1 MTKFSI
7 LTLIF
12 LLASKLIF
20 AQADSTRTLE
30 YYFQIVDSLE
40 LVEMK
45 KAGVITDKDSVAEQ
59 YFDRTTQRLNEK
71 GFMKYAEIKGD
82 IYLRYYKDYLYL
94 QSINYKDDI
103 YVLYFSVAGF
113 DDVEFQI
120 VKWKKQDWLKS
131 DKLSKELIDKPSQKF
146 QKVAF
151 NYDEGPK
158 NLENVKMFVKN
169 DYLVMERSGLYHSLY
184 DLRTN
189 ELIINDESPWHSANA
204 DNLENMNNWIKENL
218 HSKIEQK
225 INASR

>member
-1 MTKFSI
+1 MTKISL
-7 LTLIF
+7 LTITF
-12 LLASKLIF
+12 LLTSKLLL
-20 AQADSTRTLE
+20 AQVDGSRSLE

-45 KAGVITDKDSVAEQ
+45 RVGIITEKDKISDQ
-59 YFDRTTQRLNEK
+59 YFDKITQSLNEE
-71 GFMKYAEIKGD
+71 GFMKYSEIKVE
-82 IYLRYYKDYLYL
+82 IYRNYYKDYLYL
-94 QSINYKDDI
+94 QSINFKDDI
-103 YVLYFSVAGF
+103 YVLYFSIAGF
-113 DDVEFQI
+113 DDIEFQI

-131 DKLSKELIDKPSQKF
+131 DKLSKNLVDKSNQKF

-169 DYLVMERSGLYHSLY
+169 DYLVMERNGLYHSLY

-204 DNLENMNNWIKENL
+204 ENLQDLNNWIRENL

-225 INASR
+225 INARR

>member
-1 MTKFSI
+1 MIKISI
-7 LTLIF
+7 LTLT
-12 LLASKLIF
+12 LLLTSKLIF
-20 AQADSTRTLE
+20 AQADSIRTLE

-45 KAGVITDKDSVAEQ
+45 KAGVITDKDSVADQ
-59 YFDRTTQRLNEK
+59 YFDKTNQGLNEK

-82 IYLRYYKDYLYL
+82 IYLKYYRDYLFL
-94 QSINYKDDI
+94 QSINFKDDI

-120 VKWKKQDWLKS
+120 VKWKKQDWHKS
-131 DKLSKELIDKPSQKF
+131 DKLSKDIVDKPNQKF

-169 DYLVMERSGLYHSLY
+169 DYLVMERSKLYHSLY

-189 ELIINDESPWHSANA
+189 ELLINSSSPMHESNAN
-204 DNLENMNNWIKENL
+204 DLETMNIWIKDNI

>member
-7 LTLIF
+7 LTLI
-12 LLASKLIF
+12 LLLISKLIF
-20 AQADSTRTLE
+20 AQDDGTRTLE
-30 YYFQIVDSLE
+30 YYFQMVESLE

-45 KAGVITDKDSVAEQ
+45 RAGVITDKDSFADE
-59 YFDRTTQRLNEK
+59 YFDKTTQTLNEK

-82 IYLRYYKDYLYL
+82 IYLKFYMNYLFL
-94 QSINYKDDI
+94 QSINFKDDI
-103 YVLYFSVAGF
+103 YELYFSVAGF

-131 DKLSKELIDKPSQKF
+131 DRLSKDIIDKPNQKF

-151 NYDEGPK
+151 NYDEGAK
-158 NLENVKMFVKN
+158 NLENVKIFVKN

-189 ELIINDESPWHSANA
+189 ELIINEESPWHSATAN
-204 DNLENMNNWIKENL
+204 NLENLNNWIKENL

>member
-12 LLASKLIF
+12 LLTSKLIF

-45 KAGVITDKDSVAEQ
+45 KAGVITDKDSVADQ

-82 IYLRYYKDYLYL
+82 IYLKYYRDYLYL
-94 QSINYKDDI
+94 QSINFKDDI

-113 DDVEFQI
+113 EDVEFQI
-120 VKWKKQDWLKS
+120 VKWKKQDWHKS
-131 DKLSKELIDKPSQKF
+131 DKLSKDLIDKPNQKF

-169 DYLVMERSGLYHSLY
+169 DYLVMERSRLYHSLY

-204 DNLENMNNWIKENL
+204 DNIETMNNWIKENL

>member
-1 MTKFSI
+1 MTKISI
-7 LTLIF
+7 LSLTF
-12 LLASKLIF
+12 LLTSKLII

-45 KAGVITDKDSVAEQ
+45 RAGVITDKDSIADQ
-59 YFDRTTQRLNEK
+59 YFDKTSQRLNEK

-82 IYLRYYKDYLYL
+82 IYLKYYKYYLFL
-94 QSINYKDDI
+94 QSINFKDDI
-103 YVLYFSVAGF
+103 YGLYFSVAGF

-120 VKWKKQDWLKS
+120 VKWKKQDWHKS
-131 DKLSKELIDKPSQKF
+131 DKLSKEIIDKPNQKF
-146 QKVAF
+146 QKVVF

-158 NLENVKMFVKN
+158 NLENVKIFIKN

-189 ELIINDESPWHSANA
+189 ELIINNESPWHSANA
-204 DNLENMNNWIKENL
+204 DNLENMNIWIKENL
-218 HSKIEQK
+218 HLKIEQK
-225 INASR
+225 INANR

>member
-1 MTKFSI
+1 MTKISI
-7 LTLIF
+7 LTLV
-12 LLASKLIF
+12 LLLTSKLIF
-20 AQADSTRTLE
+20 AQADSARTLE

-45 KAGVITDKDSVAEQ
+45 RAGVITDKDSVADQ
-59 YFDRTTQRLNEK
+59 YFDKTTQRLNEK

-82 IYLRYYKDYLYL
+82 IYLKYYRDYLFL
-94 QSINYKDDI
+94 QSINFKDDI

-131 DKLSKELIDKPSQKF
+131 DKLSKDIIDKPNQKF
-146 QKVAF
+146 QKVVF

-158 NLENVKMFVKN
+158 NLENVKMFIQN

>member
-1 MTKFSI
+1 MTKISI

-12 LLASKLIF
+12 LLTSKLIF
-20 AQADSTRTLE
+20 AQADNTRTLE

-45 KAGVITDKDSVAEQ
+45 KAGVITDKDSVADQ
-59 YFDRTTQRLNEK
+59 YFDKTTQRLNEK

-82 IYLRYYKDYLYL
+82 IYLKYYRDYHFL
-94 QSINYKDDI
+94 QSINFNDDI
-103 YVLYFSVAGF
+103 YVLYFSIAGF

-131 DKLSKELIDKPSQKF
+131 DKLSKDIVDKPNQKF

-158 NLENVKMFVKN
+158 NLENVRMFVKN

-184 DLRTN
+184 DLRKN
-189 ELIINDESPWHSANA
+189 ELLINDESPWHSASA
-204 DNLENMNNWIKENL
+204 DNLETMNKWIKDNIHL
-218 HSKIEQK
+218 KIEEK
-225 INASR
+225 INASH

>member
-1 MTKFSI
+1 MTKISI
-7 LTLIF
+7 LTLV
-12 LLASKLIF
+12 LLLTSKLIF
-20 AQADSTRTLE
+20 AQADSARTLE

-45 KAGVITDKDSVAEQ
+45 RAGVITDKDSVADQ
-59 YFDRTTQRLNEK
+59 YFDKTTQRLNEK

-82 IYLRYYKDYLYL
+82 IYLKYYRDYLFL
-94 QSINYKDDI
+94 QSINFKDDI

-131 DKLSKELIDKPSQKF
+131 DKLSKDIIDKPNQKF

-158 NLENVKMFVKN
+158 NIENVKMFVQN

>member
-1 MTKFSI
+1 MTKVAI
-7 LTLIF
+7 LTLI
-12 LLASKLIF
+12 LLLTSKLIF
-20 AQADSTRTLE
+20 AQADSTRTLD

-45 KAGVITDKDSVAEQ
+45 KAGVINDKDSIADQ
-59 YFDRTTQRLNEK
+59 YFDKTTQRLNEK

-82 IYLRYYKDYLYL
+82 IYLKYYKDYLFL
-94 QSINYKDDI
+94 QDINYKDDI

-120 VKWKKQDWLKS
+120 VKWKKQNSLKS
-131 DKLSKELIDKPSQKF
+131 DKLSKDIIDKPNQKF
-146 QKVAF
+146 QKIAF

-169 DYLVMERSGLYHSLY
+169 DYLVLERSSLYHSLY

-189 ELIINDESPWHSANA
+189 ELLINEESPWHSANA
-204 DNLENMNNWIKENL
+204 DNLENMNKWITDNI

>member
-1 MTKFSI
+1 MVRISI
-7 LTLIF
+7 VTLVLLLT
-12 LLASKLIF
+12 SKLAF
-20 AQADSTRTLE
+20 AQADSTRTPE
-30 YYFQIVDSLE
+30 YYFKIVDSLE

-45 KAGVITDKDSVAEQ
+45 RAGVITDKGSVADQ
-59 YFDRTTQRLNEK
+59 YLDKATQRLIEE
-71 GFMKYAEIKGD
+71 GFRKYGEIKVD
-82 IYLRYYKDYLYL
+82 IYLKFYKDYLFL
-94 QSINYKDDI
+94 QSISFKDDI

-113 DDVEFQI
+113 DDIEFQI

-131 DKLSKELIDKPSQKF
+131 GKLSKEIMDKPNQKF
-146 QKVAF
+146 QMVAF

-158 NLENVKMFVKN
+158 NRENVRMFVKN

-204 DNLENMNNWIKENL
+204 ETLEIMNNWIRENL

-225 INASR
+225 INGSR

>member
-1 MTKFSI
+1 MTKISL
-7 LTLIF
+7 LTFTF
-12 LLASKLIF
+12 LLTSKLLL
-20 AQADSTRTLE
+20 AQVDGSRSLE
-30 YYFQIVDSLE
+30 YYFRIVDSLE

-45 KAGVITDKDSVAEQ
+45 RVGIITEKDKISDQ
-59 YFDRTTQRLNEK
+59 YFDKITQSLNEE
-71 GFMKYAEIKGD
+71 GFIKYSEIKVN
-82 IYLRYYKDYLYL
+82 IYRNYYKDYLYL
-94 QSINYKDDI
+94 QSINFKDDI
-103 YVLYFSVAGF
+103 YVLYFSIAGF

-131 DKLSKELIDKPSQKF
+131 DKLSKNLVDKSNQKF

-158 NLENVKMFVKN
+158 NLENVKMFVEN
-169 DYLVMERSGLYHSLY
+169 DYLVMERNGLYHSLY

-204 DNLENMNNWIKENL
+204 ENLQDLNNWIRENL

>member
-1 MTKFSI
+1 MTLVLL
-7 LTLIF
+7 LT
-12 LLASKLIF
+12 SKLIF
-20 AQADSTRTLE
+20 AQADSARTLE
-30 YYFQIVDSLE
+30 FYFQIVDSLE

-45 KAGVITDKDSVAEQ
+45 RAGVITDKDSVADQ
-59 YFDRTTQRLNEK
+59 YFDKTTQRLNEK
-71 GFMKYAEIKGD
+71 GFMKYTEIKGD
-82 IYLRYYKDYLYL
+82 IYLKYYRDYLFL
-94 QSINYKDDI
+94 QSINFKDDI

-131 DKLSKELIDKPSQKF
+131 DKLSKDIIDKPNQKF

-158 NLENVKMFVKN
+158 NLENVKMFIQN

>member
-1 MTKFSI
+1 MTKISI
-7 LTLIF
+7 LTLI
-12 LLASKLIF
+12 LLLTSKLIF

-40 LVEMK
+40 LVEME
-45 KAGVITDKDSVAEQ
+45 KAGVITDKNSVADQ
-59 YFDRTTQRLNEK
+59 YFDKTTKRLNER

-82 IYLRYYKDYLYL
+82 IYLKYYRDYHFL
-94 QSINYKDDI
+94 QSINFNDDI

-120 VKWKKQDWLKS
+120 VKWKKQDWHKS
-131 DKLSKELIDKPSQKF
+131 DKLSKEIIDKPNQKF
-146 QKVAF
+146 QKVVF

-158 NLENVKMFVKN
+158 NLENVKIFIKN

-189 ELIINDESPWHSANA
+189 ELIINNESPWHSANA
-204 DNLENMNNWIKENL
+204 DNLENMNIWIKENL
-218 HSKIEQK
+218 HLKIEQK
-225 INASR
+225 INANR

>member
-1 MTKFSI
+1 M
-7 LTLIF
+7 
-12 LLASKLIF
+12 F

-30 YYFQIVDSLE
+30 YYFKIVDSLE
-40 LVEMK
+40 FIEMK
-45 KAGVITDKDSVAEQ
+45 KAGVITDKDSIAEQ
-59 YFDRTTQRLNEK
+59 YFDKTTQRLNEK

-82 IYLRYYKDYLYL
+82 IYLIYYKDYLFL
-94 QSINYKDDI
+94 QSINFKDDI
-103 YVLYFSVAGF
+103 YVLCFSVAGF

-131 DKLSKELIDKPSQKF
+131 DKLSKSIVDEPNQKF
-146 QKVAF
+146 QKIAF

-158 NLENVKMFVKN
+158 NLENVKIFVKN

-184 DLRTN
+184 DLRKN
-189 ELIINDESPWHSANA
+189 ELLINDESPWNSASA
-204 DNLENMNNWIKENL
+204 DNLEAMNKWIKDNI

>member
-1 MTKFSI
+1 MAKISI
-7 LTLIF
+7 LTL
-12 LLASKLIF
+12 LLLLTSKLTF
-20 AQADSTRTLE
+20 AQSDSIRTLD

-59 YFDRTTQRLNEK
+59 YLDKTTQRLNEK

-82 IYLRYYKDYLYL
+82 IYLKYYRDYLYL
-94 QSINYKDDI
+94 QSINYQDDI

-120 VKWKKQDWLKS
+120 VKWKKQDWVKS
-131 DKLSKELIDKPSQKF
+131 DKLSKDIIDIPNQKF

-158 NLENVKMFVKN
+158 NLENVKMFIKN

-189 ELIINDESPWHSANA
+189 KLIINDESPWHSANT
-204 DNLENMNNWIKENL
+204 DNLENMNKWIIENL

>member
-1 MTKFSI
+1 MTKISI
-7 LTLIF
+7 LTLI
-12 LLASKLIF
+12 LLLTSKLIF

-40 LVEMK
+40 LVEME
-45 KAGVITDKDSVAEQ
+45 KAGVITDKNSVADQ
-59 YFDRTTQRLNEK
+59 YFDKTTKRLNER

-82 IYLRYYKDYLYL
+82 IYLKYYRDYHFL
-94 QSINYKDDI
+94 QSINFNDDI

-131 DKLSKELIDKPSQKF
+131 DKLSKDIVDQPNQKF

-184 DLRTN
+184 DLRKN
-189 ELIINDESPWHSANA
+189 ELLVNDESPWHSASA
-204 DNLENMNNWIKENL
+204 DNLETMNKWIKDNI
-218 HSKIEQK
+218 HSKIEEK

>member
-1 MTKFSI
+1 MTKISI
-7 LTLIF
+7 LTLI
-12 LLASKLIF
+12 LLLTSKLIF
-20 AQADSTRTLE
+20 AQADNSRTIE

-40 LVEMK
+40 LAELK
-45 KAGVITDKDSVAEQ
+45 KAGAITDKDSVADQ
-59 YFDRTTQRLNEK
+59 YFDKTTQRLNEK

-82 IYLRYYKDYLYL
+82 IYLKYYRDYLYL
-94 QSINYKDDI
+94 QSINFKDDI

-131 DKLSKELIDKPSQKF
+131 DKLSKDIIDKANQKF

-158 NLENVKMFVKN
+158 NLENIKMFVKN

-189 ELIINDESPWHSANA
+189 ELIINEESPWHSANT
-204 DNLENMNNWIKENL
+204 DNLENMNKWIKENL

>member
-1 MTKFSI
+1 MTKISI
-7 LTLIF
+7 LTL
-12 LLASKLIF
+12 LLLLTSKLTF
-20 AQADSTRTLE
+20 AQSDSIRTLD

-59 YFDRTTQRLNEK
+59 YLDKTTQRLNEK

-82 IYLRYYKDYLYL
+82 IYLKYYRDYLYL
-94 QSINYKDDI
+94 QSINYQDDI

-120 VKWKKQDWLKS
+120 VKWKKQDWVKS
-131 DKLSKELIDKPSQKF
+131 DKLSKDIIDIPNQKF

-158 NLENVKMFVKN
+158 NLENVKMFIKN

-189 ELIINDESPWHSANA
+189 KLIINDESPWHSANT
-204 DNLENMNNWIKENL
+204 DNLENMNKWIIENL

>member
-1 MTKFSI
+1 MTKISI
-7 LTLIF
+7 LTL
-12 LLASKLIF
+12 LLLLTSKLTF
-20 AQADSTRTLE
+20 AQSDSIRTLD

-40 LVEMK
+40 LLEMK

-59 YFDRTTQRLNEK
+59 YLDKTTQRLNEK

-82 IYLRYYKDYLYL
+82 IYLKYYRDYLYL
-94 QSINYKDDI
+94 QSINYQDDI

-120 VKWKKQDWLKS
+120 VKWKKQDWVKS
-131 DKLSKELIDKPSQKF
+131 DKLSKDIIDIPNQKF

-158 NLENVKMFVKN
+158 NLENVKMFIKN

-189 ELIINDESPWHSANA
+189 KLIINDESPWHSANA
-204 DNLENMNNWIKENL
+204 DNLENMNKWIIENL

>member
-1 MTKFSI
+1 MTKFLI

-12 LLASKLIF
+12 LLTSKLIF
-20 AQADSTRTLE
+20 AQAGSTRTLE

-82 IYLRYYKDYLYL
+82 IYLKYYRDYLYL

-131 DKLSKELIDKPSQKF
+131 DKLSKELIDKPNQKF

-158 NLENVKMFVKN
+158 NLENVKLFLKN

>member
-1 MTKFSI
+1 MTKISI
-7 LTLIF
+7 LTLV
-12 LLASKLIF
+12 LLLTSKLIF
-20 AQADSTRTLE
+20 AQADSARTLE
-30 YYFQIVDSLE
+30 FYFQIVDSLE

-45 KAGVITDKDSVAEQ
+45 RAGVITDKDSVADQ
-59 YFDRTTQRLNEK
+59 YFDKTTQRLNEK

-82 IYLRYYKDYLYL
+82 IYLKYYRDYLFL
-94 QSINYKDDI
+94 QSINFKDDI

-131 DKLSKELIDKPSQKF
+131 DKLSKDIIDKPNQKF

-158 NLENVKMFVKN
+158 NLENVKMFIQN

>member
-1 MTKFSI
+1 MTKISI

-12 LLASKLIF
+12 LLTIKLIF
-20 AQADSTRTLE
+20 AQANSTRPLE

-45 KAGVITDKDSVAEQ
+45 KAGVITDKGSVADQ
-59 YFDRTTQRLNEK
+59 YFDKTTQRLNKK

-82 IYLRYYKDYLYL
+82 IYLKYYMDYHLL
-94 QSINYKDDI
+94 QCINFKDDI

-120 VKWKKQDWLKS
+120 VKWKKQEWLKS
-131 DKLSKELIDKPSQKF
+131 DKLSKDIIDKPNQKF

-158 NLENVKMFVKN
+158 NLENVRIFVKN
-169 DYLVMERSGLYHSLY
+169 DYLVMERNGLYHSLY
-184 DLRTN
+184 DLRKN
-189 ELIINDESPWHSANA
+189 ELLINDESPWHSASA
-204 DNLENMNNWIKENL
+204 ENLETMNKWIKDNI
-218 HSKIEQK
+218 HSKIEAK